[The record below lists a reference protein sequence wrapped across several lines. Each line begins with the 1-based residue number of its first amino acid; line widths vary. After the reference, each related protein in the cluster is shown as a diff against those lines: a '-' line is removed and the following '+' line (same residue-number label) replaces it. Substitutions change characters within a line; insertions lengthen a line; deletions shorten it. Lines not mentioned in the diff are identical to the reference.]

1 MALGLRLKKR
11 LRIGR
16 KSKGDS
22 MLTNRQ
28 IENIKN
34 FDRLKSNHRRVL
46 RYFLRKKCEKALKH
60 LNFLLLNYQ
69 NLHIRPTDIIN
80 LQDLN
85 DLIKNLKK
93 IEEKEFYDKI
103 RPL

>member
-1 MALGLRLKKR
+1 MFT
-11 LRIGR
+11 
-16 KSKGDS
+16 D
-22 MLTNRQ
+22 RQ

-34 FDRLKSNHRRVL
+34 FDKLKSNHRRVF
-46 RYFLRKKCEKALKH
+46 RYVLRKKCEKVLKH
-60 LNFLLLNYQ
+60 LNFLLLNYH
-69 NLHIRPTDIIN
+69 NLLIRPTDIIN

-85 DLIKNLKK
+85 ELIKNIKK